1 MSSAPDFDP
10 LSPAML
16 EDPYPVYADL
26 QEKHPVF
33 WHEKVGAWV
42 VTRYDDCREILMNSE
57 LFVRDPR
64 RVSEVS
70 AESGESI
77 QGVDVKAQSELRRL
91 VTGSIHAQDLEEI
104 GRRVRASI
112 DRIFEGVLARP
123 SFDWMFEVSAR
134 LSGAITADFL
144 GVTEPDPQVFK
155 TIVEG
160 MARKFDAD
168 LSEPDPEAEQRVRD
182 AFGGL
187 IDGWL
192 GSPETHGTMLT
203 LKNRAA
209 EMGVPVGVIKNL
221 IGLLFIGSFG
231 TIFASSGSLAHLFI
245 QRPDVFEQL
254 RDPALL
260 GTGIEEFLR
269 FDGPTQATSR
279 MAKQE
284 TKVSGV
290 TIKQGDPVFVVL
302 AAANRDPRQFPRP
315 HELVLDRAPNR
326 HLGFGWGP
334 HSCLGSLFG
343 QLALRELTRAVHD
356 APGSLRL
363 AGTPFRLP
371 TTTVRS
377 FASLPVS
384 FQPES

>member
-168 LSEPDPEAEQRVRD
+168 LSEPDPEAEQRVRE

-192 GSPETHGTMLT
+192 SSPETHGTMLT

-343 QLALRELTRAVHD
+343 QLALRELTCAVHD
-356 APGSLRL
+356 APGPLRL

>member
-1 MSSAPDFDP
+1 MSSAPDFEP
-10 LSPAML
+10 LSQAML
-16 EDPYPVYADL
+16 ENPYPVYAEL

-33 WHEKVGAWV
+33 WDEKVGAWV
-42 VTRYDDCREILMNSE
+42 VTRYDDCREILMDSE
-57 LFVRDPR
+57 RFVRDPR

-70 AESGESI
+70 TESGESV
-77 QGVDVKAQSELRRL
+77 QALDSKAVSELRRL
-91 VTGSIHAQDLEEI
+91 VTGSIHAQDLGQI
-104 GRRVRASI
+104 GSSVRASI
-112 DRIFEGVLARP
+112 DQILEGLASRE
-123 SFDWMFEVSAR
+123 SFDWMFEVGAR
-134 LSGAITADFL
+134 LSGTITAEFL

-168 LSEPDPEAEQRVRD
+168 LGGDDPDAERRVKE

-192 GSPETHGTMLT
+192 DAPETHGTVLT

-209 EMGVPVGVIKNL
+209 EMGVHMGVVKNL

-231 TIFASSGSLAHLFI
+231 TIFASSGSFAYLLM

-254 RDPALL
+254 RDPRLL

-269 FDGPTQATSR
+269 MDGPSQATSR
-279 MAKQE
+279 VAKRE
-284 TKVSGV
+284 TEVRGV
-290 TIKQGDPVFVVL
+290 TIKEGDPVFVVL
-302 AAANRDPRQFPRP
+302 GAANRDPAQFPRP
-315 HELVLDRAPNR
+315 QELVLDRAPNR
-326 HLGFGWGP
+326 HLSFGWGP

-343 QLALRELTRAVHD
+343 QLALGELARALHD
-356 APGSLRL
+356 APSPLRL
-363 AGTPFRLP
+363 VGTPMRLP

-377 FASLPVS
+377 FASLPVT
-384 FQPES
+384 FQP

>member
-26 QEKHPVF
+26 QERHPIF
-33 WHEKVGAWV
+33 WDEKVGAWV
-42 VTRYDDCREILMNSE
+42 VTRYDDCREILMDSE

-70 AESGESI
+70 SESGESI
-77 QGVDVKAQSELRRL
+77 QVIDVKAQAELRRL
-91 VTGSIHAQDLEEI
+91 VIGSIHAQDLEQI

-112 DRIFEGVLARP
+112 DHIFEGVVSRP
-123 SFDWMFEVSAR
+123 SFDWMMEVSAR
-134 LSGAITADFL
+134 LAGTITADFL

-168 LSEPDPEAEQRVRD
+168 LAEHDPEAELRVRE
-182 AFGGL
+182 AFGTL

-203 LKNRAA
+203 LKNQA
-209 EMGVPVGVIKNL
+209 EALGVPLPVTKNL

-231 TIFASSGSLAHLFI
+231 TIFASSGSFAFLVM
-245 QRPDVFEQL
+245 QRPDLFEQL

-279 MAKQE
+279 IVRRTTE
-284 TKVSGV
+284 IRGV
-290 TIKQGDPVFVVL
+290 TIKQGDPILLVL
-302 AAANRDPRQFPRP
+302 AAANRDPAQFPRP
-315 HELVLDRAPNR
+315 QELLLDRTPNK

-343 QLALRELTRAVHD
+343 QLALRELTGALHD
-356 APGSLRL
+356 APGPLRL
-363 AGTPFRLP
+363 TGTPFRLP
-371 TTTVRS
+371 TGTVRS
-377 FASLPVS
+377 FASLPVT
-384 FQPES
+384 FQP